1 MYAVTGKWGCRDQT
15 RQMMKDRGV
24 KKEPGRSWIEVN
36 NSVHAFF
43 AGDQKHPNVDKIYE
57 YLRDLNELAAEN
69 GYIPQTNSLLN
80 DVE

>member
-1 MYAVTGKWGCRDQT
+1 
-15 RQMMKDRGV
+15 MMKDRGV